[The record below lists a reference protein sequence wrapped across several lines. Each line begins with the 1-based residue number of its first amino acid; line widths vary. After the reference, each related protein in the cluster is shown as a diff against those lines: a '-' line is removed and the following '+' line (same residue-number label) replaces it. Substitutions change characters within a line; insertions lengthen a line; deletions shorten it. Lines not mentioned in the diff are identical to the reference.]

1 MPHSRGESGLAAVDL
16 GSNSFHLVVAQL
28 RHGEPHIVDR
38 LRERVALAMGLDEQ
52 RDFSPATIERALAC
66 LERFGQ
72 RLRDLPPYN
81 VRAVGTSALRQ
92 ARNGEDF
99 LLAAE
104 QALGHRIETISG
116 SEEARLVYLG
126 VAHDLADDEGRR
138 LVVDIGGGS
147 TECILGEKFEALS
160 VHSLHMGCVSYSLR
174 FFPDGKLGAAAFERA
189 ELEARLELRGIERP
203 FRALGWESCV
213 GSSGTILAIDE
224 LLRELGWRE
233 RGITLKGL
241 RRLRKALIAAGD
253 AHSVSL
259 PGLALDRRG
268 VLPGGLAILIA
279 VFEAFDID
287 RMGASQGALREG
299 LLYDLVGR
307 IRHEDVR
314 DRTIRRMMELY
325 HLDAQHA
332 SRVERSALALFD
344 QTREDWKL
352 DPERDR
358 QLLSWAARLH
368 EIGLSIAHS
377 GHHRHGAYI
386 VAHSVLPGFTRRGQQ
401 LLAALIHSHR
411 RKLSGERIAHLIQP
425 GDERLVLRLA
435 VLLRLGVLLNRS
447 RATLPVPRVVAQV
460 RKNVLELRFDP
471 DWFERHP
478 LTRADLLHESAHLST
493 IGIELRLST
502 LASTE
507 GERDPAEE

>member
-1 MPHSRGESGLAAVDL
+1 MPFPRGEPGLAAVDL

-38 LRERVALAMGLDEQ
+38 LRERVALAMGLDE
-52 RDFSPATIERALAC
+52 RRTLTPATVERALAC

-72 RLRDLPPYN
+72 RLRDLPPEN

-92 ARNGEDF
+92 ARNGEEF
-99 LLAAE
+99 LGAAE

-116 SEEARLVYLG
+116 TEEARLVYLG

-174 FFPDGKLGAAAFERA
+174 FFPEGKVSAAAFERA

-203 FRALGWESCV
+203 FRSLGWESCV
-213 GSSGTILAIDE
+213 GSSGTILAVDDI
-224 LLRELGWRE
+224 LREAGWRE

-241 RRLRKALIAAGD
+241 RRLRKALVGAGD
-253 AHSVSL
+253 AHAVQL

-279 VFEAFDID
+279 VFEAFDIE

-332 SRVERSALALFD
+332 SRVERSALGLFD
-344 QTREDWKL
+344 QLAGEWKL

-401 LLAALIHSHR
+401 LLAALIQLHR
-411 RKLSGERIAHLIQP
+411 RKIAGERVAHMVQP
-425 GDERLVLRLA
+425 IDARLVLRLA

-447 RATLPVPRVVAQV
+447 RATLPVPRILAEA

-471 DWFERHP
+471 EWFERHP
-478 LTRADLLHESAHLST
+478 LTRADLLQESAQLAA
-493 IGIELRLST
+493 IDVELRLAT
-502 LASTE
+502 LP
-507 GERDPAEE
+507 PAPSVPEPD